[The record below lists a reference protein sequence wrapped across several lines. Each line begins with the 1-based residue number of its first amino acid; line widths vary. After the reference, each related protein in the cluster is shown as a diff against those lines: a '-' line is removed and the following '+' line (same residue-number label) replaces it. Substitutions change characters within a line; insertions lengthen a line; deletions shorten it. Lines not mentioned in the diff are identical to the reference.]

1 MNLISFPA
9 TGEYHP
15 FYQNYIDKVINNN
28 VIQQLKT
35 QRDRM
40 IHAIGNIQDLDFRYA
55 PEKWTIRELLVHLLD
70 AEMIFM
76 YRALVIS
83 RGETQPL
90 LSYDQ
95 EVYNANDFSH
105 MDRFYVNEMYQTVRK
120 TTLLFFENLN
130 EEHSIRKGTVMGNVI
145 SVRALAHI
153 IAGHERHHMD
163 ILTHRY
169 GMVL

>member
-9 TGEYHP
+9 KDEYHP
-15 FYQNYIDKVINNN
+15 FYQNYIDKVTGRS

-40 IHAIGNIQDLDFRYA
+40 IHTIAKIQNMDFSYA
-55 PEKWTIRELLVHLLD
+55 PGKWTIRELLVHLLD
-70 AEMIFM
+70 AEMIFV
-76 YRALVIS
+76 YRALVVS

-90 LSYDQ
+90 ISYDQ
-95 EVYNANDFSH
+95 EIYNANDFSH
-105 MDRFYVNEMYQTVRK
+105 MDRLYINEMYKSVRN
-120 TTLLFFENLN
+120 TTLLFFENLK
-130 EEHSIRKGTVMGNVI
+130 EDHSVRRGTVMGNVI

-163 ILTHRY
+163 ILTVRY
-169 GMVL
+169 GIDL